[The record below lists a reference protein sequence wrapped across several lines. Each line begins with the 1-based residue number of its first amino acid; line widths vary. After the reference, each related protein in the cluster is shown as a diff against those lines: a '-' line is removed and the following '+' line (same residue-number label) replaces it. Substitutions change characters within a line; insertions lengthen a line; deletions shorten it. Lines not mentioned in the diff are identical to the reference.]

1 MTPEA
6 YRQFSQIARNL
17 GLAVPAYAEPF
28 SSPVWVQFLSRVA
41 QATGA

>member
-28 SSPVWVQFLSRVA
+28 GSPVWVRFLAAVA
-41 QATGA
+41 RATG